1 MGGLYPSIIMHKTL
15 LIVDDEVDIRD
26 TLADTL
32 KTVGADIFL
41 AKDGVE
47 ALALIKAHRIMAI
60 ISDVNMP
67 NMKGTEL
74 LKTIRELGYL
84 TPFVILTAYGD
95 KKMALEALRLGAF
108 DFIDKPWSSDKLF
121 SVTQRILEIGNEILF
136 WESEINIQRSILG
149 FQNENANRVIAALT
163 REQGFDFKKKL

>member
-1 MGGLYPSIIMHKTL
+1 MHKTL
-15 LIVDDEVDIRD
+15 LIVDDEIDVRD
-26 TLADTL
+26 TLAETL
-32 KTVGADIFL
+32 KTLGAEIYL
-41 AKDGVE
+41 AKDGIE
-47 ALALIKAHRIMAI
+47 ALEIVKNNKIMAI

-74 LKTIRELGYL
+74 LKSIRDLGFL

-108 DFIDKPWSSDKLF
+108 DFVDKPWSCEKLF
-121 SVTQRILEIGNEILF
+121 SVTQKILEIGNEILF
-136 WESEINIQRSILG
+136 WESEIDIQRSILG
-149 FQNENANRVIAALT
+149 YQDENSKRVIAALT

>member
-1 MGGLYPSIIMHKTL
+1 MHKTL
-15 LIVDDEVDIRD
+15 LIVDDEIDIRN
-26 TLADTL
+26 TLAETL
-32 KTVGADIFL
+32 RPVGAEIFV

-47 ALALIKAHRIMAI
+47 ALELIKTQKITAI

-74 LKTIRELGYL
+74 LKTVRERGLL

-108 DFIDKPWSSDKLF
+108 DFIDKPWSTEKLF
-121 SVTQRILEIGNEILF
+121 SVTQKILEMGSEIMF
-136 WESEINIQRSILG
+136 WENEVDIQRSILG
-149 FQNENANRVIAALT
+149 FQDENSRRVIAALT